1 MQSLV
6 IWLVPIGLFPLKQAA
21 LARALCSEANE
32 HGAITGALACS
43 HWLVPSRGNSD
54 CLSSLQQST

>member
-6 IWLVPIGLFPLKQAA
+6 IWLVPIGVFPIEQAVM
-21 LARALCSEANE
+21 ARALCSEANE
-32 HGAITGALACS
+32 HGAITGDLARS

-54 CLSSLQQST
+54 GFLFSSQW